1 MYRPMQTGTLITLAL
16 YFLLMIG
23 IGLFAWKRSTDTS
36 EGYMLAGRNLHPA
49 GAARRAG
56 ASDMSGWRL
65 LGLPGA
71 LYAAGLVEAWIGIGL
86 FVGAVANWIIVAPRL
101 RQQTEEMGNALNIP
115 EFLANRF
122 PDKAKRVSVSQ

>member
-49 GAARRAG
+49 VAALSAG
-56 ASDMSGWRL
+56 ASRRKRATNAPST
-65 LGLPGA
+65 PSF
-71 LYAAGLVEAWIGIGL
+71 IGVI
-86 FVGAVANWIIVAPRL
+86 VRAVSCR
-101 RQQTEEMGNALNIP
+101 
-115 EFLANRF
+115 
-122 PDKAKRVSVSQ
+122 

>member
-49 GAARRAG
+49 VAALSAG
-56 ASDMSGWRL
+56 ASDMSGWLL
-65 LGLPGA
+65 LGVPRGIRWV
-71 LYAAGLVEAWIGIGL
+71 GRELVTL
-86 FVGAVANWIIVAPRL
+86 LHYHFSCFSFCL
-101 RQQTEEMGNALNIP
+101 L
-115 EFLANRF
+115 
-122 PDKAKRVSVSQ
+122 